1 MEAMMNEGQMEIPE
15 GGIGDIVALSDE
27 DIDQIYGPEELDQL
41 ASQGRGGDTM
51 LAHVSPGE
59 MVIPAQV
66 LEDPTIKQ
74 QFLSF
79 LMEQGIE
86 DPERYVVGSDSN
98 SINPSTGFPEFF
110 VKWAKRK
117 LSSAWRGVKKIVKK
131 VVKVVKK
138 VAKIALPTL
147 LAFTPLGA
155 VYGSAIGTGVA
166 TLIDGGNFK
175 DALKSGL
182 KAGAMGAL
190 TVGLTGG
197 KSFSQNI
204 KGELGNFGDRF
215 SQTYEGLRLDG
226 IKKFTKDGFGFK
238 YDPKDPKL
246 NPKSID
252 TTGSNL
258 RSNSGVDLRFDEN
271 PVVKDMG
278 NDLTAMGERLSK
290 DHTGFDSGS
299 IVGEKTASPSPKIQD
314 VGSSASGDSL
324 SGFAKVKDKV
334 SNILTNDAV
343 KIGGGL
349 ALLKAAAKP
358 AEMELPSIGDFTPE
372 GKPRSGSDE
381 LRANP
386 DDYLISDLGQ
396 SYLQDGE
403 YVRKPVFGGRV
414 FNPLVNPSSDNYTPQ
429 VTQTE
434 LQATDQ
440 PINKTSL
447 MVAPQQAEQQAEQ
460 QQQQAPLTPQQQ
472 FLMQLAQGS
481 DKGGFLGMIQ
491 RGARNQF
498 PQQPVNPEQLTP
510 EQQVLMQLAQGPDR
524 GGIFGMLQRGARN
537 QFPQQPVM
545 AAHGGQ
551 IFPRRNGG
559 VMPYEGIPN
568 EDSVRAMLMPGEFVM
583 TKEAVRGIGRGDVG
597 QGIKNMYS
605 VMRSLEARDRRG

>member
-1 MEAMMNEGQMEIPE
+1 MEAMMNQGQMEIPE

-59 MVIPAQV
+59 MVIPSEF

-79 LMEQGIE
+79 LMEQGVE
-86 DPERYVVGSDSN
+86 EPERYVVGSDSN

-110 VKWAKRK
+110 VSWVKRK
-117 LSSAWRGVKKIVKK
+117 VSQAWKGVKKIVKK

-190 TVGLTGG
+190 TVGFTGG
-197 KSFSQNI
+197 KGFSENI

-215 SQTYEGLRLDG
+215 SQTYKGLISGPDAKG
-226 IKKFTKDGFGFK
+226 INQFTKGKFGFK
-238 YDPKDPKL
+238 YDPKDLKL
-246 NPKSID
+246 NPKSLD

-278 NDLTAMGERLSK
+278 SDLSAMGDRLSK

-299 IVGEKTASPSPKIQD
+299 IVSEKTALPKIQD
-314 VGSSASGDSL
+314 VGSSASRDSI

-372 GKPRSGSDE
+372 GKPRGGSDE
-381 LRANP
+381 LRENP
-386 DDYLISDLGQ
+386 DKYLISDLGQ

-403 YVRKPVFGGRV
+403 YVRKPFYGGRI
-414 FNPLVNPSSDNYTPQ
+414 FNPTVDPSSDNYTPQ

-434 LQATDQ
+434 LQATEH
-440 PINKTSL
+440 PIDKTSL
-447 MVAPQQAEQQAEQ
+447 MIAPQQAEP
-460 QQQQAPLTPQQQ
+460 QQQQAPLTPEQQLVQ
-472 FLMQLAQGS
+472 QLAQGP
-481 DKGGFLGMIQ
+481 DRRGILGMLQ

-498 PQQPVNPEQLTP
+498 PQQPVNPQQPTP
-510 EQQVLMQLAQGPDR
+510 EQQLLMQFSNR
-524 GGIFGMLQRGARN
+524 GGLLGSIGRKVRN

-559 VMPYEGIPN
+559 IMPYEGVPN

-583 TKEAVRGIGRGDVG
+583 TRDAVRGIGRGDVG

>member
-1 MEAMMNEGQMEIPE
+1 MEAMMNQGQMEIPE
-15 GGIGDIVALSDE
+15 GGIGDIAALSNQE
-27 DIDQIYGPEELDQL
+27 IDQIYGPEELDQL

-59 MVIPAQV
+59 MVIPAQF

-74 QFLSF
+74 RFLSF
-79 LMEQGIE
+79 LIEQGIE

-98 SINPSTGFPEFF
+98 SINPSTGLPEFF

-117 LSSAWRGVKKIVKK
+117 LSSAWRGVKRIVKK

-138 VAKIALPTL
+138 VAKVALPVL
-147 LAFTPLGA
+147 LAATPLGA
-155 VYGSAIGTGVA
+155 VYGSALGTGVA

-197 KSFSQNI
+197 KGSFSQNI
-204 KGELGNFGDRF
+204 KGELGNLGDRF
-215 SQTYEGLRLDG
+215 SQTYTGLQDKG
-226 IKKFTKDGFGFK
+226 INQYTKDGFGFK
-238 YDPKDPKL
+238 YDPKINAGGANPTGQSQVEIEKL
-246 NPKSID
+246 EDLPQTKKSSTLGVDGDIKSVNTGGDLPQDLPQVEVNKSI
-252 TTGSNL
+252 G
-258 RSNSGVDLRFDEN
+258 
-271 PVVKDMG
+271 
-278 NDLTAMGERLSK
+278 
-290 DHTGFDSGS
+290 
-299 IVGEKTASPSPKIQD
+299 IQD
-314 VGSSASGDSL
+314 PNQTAQQSLNTSKATGGSLDFG
-324 SGFAKVKDKV
+324 KIKDKV
-334 SNILTNDAV
+334 SNILTSDAV

-381 LRANP
+381 LKANP

-396 SYLQDGE
+396 VQLQDGE
-403 YVRKPVFGGRV
+403 YVRTPVFGGRI
-414 FNPLVNPSSDNYTPQ
+414 FNPLVDPSSTNYIPQ

-434 LQATDQ
+434 LQATGQ

-447 MVAPQQAEQQAEQ
+447 MVAPQQVEQQAEP

-472 FLMQLAQGS
+472 FLMQLAQAG
-481 DKGGFLGMIQ
+481 DFGGFFGTIQ
-491 RGARNQF
+491 DRARA
-498 PQQPVNPEQLTP
+498 
-510 EQQVLMQLAQGPDR
+510 MY
-524 GGIFGMLQRGARN
+524 
-537 QFPQQPVM
+537 PQQPVM
-545 AAHGGQ
+545 AAQGGQ

-559 VMPYEGIPN
+559 IMPYEGVPN

-583 TKEAVRGIGRGDVG
+583 TKEAVRGFGRGDVG

>member
-1 MEAMMNEGQMEIPE
+1 MNQGQMEIPE
-15 GGIGDIVALSDE
+15 GGIGDIAALSNQE
-27 DIDQIYGPEELDQL
+27 IDQIYGPEELDQL

-59 MVIPAQV
+59 MVIPAQF

-74 QFLSF
+74 RFLSF
-79 LMEQGIE
+79 LIEQGIE

-98 SINPSTGFPEFF
+98 SINPSTGLPEFF

-117 LSSAWRGVKKIVKK
+117 LSSAWRGVKRIVKK

-138 VAKIALPTL
+138 VAKVALPVL
-147 LAFTPLGA
+147 LAATPLGA
-155 VYGSAIGTGVA
+155 VYGSALGTGVA

-197 KSFSQNI
+197 KGSFSQNI
-204 KGELGNFGDRF
+204 KGELGNLGDRF
-215 SQTYEGLRLDG
+215 SQTYTGLQDKG
-226 IKKFTKDGFGFK
+226 INQYTKDGFGFK
-238 YDPKDPKL
+238 YDPKINAGGANPTGQSQVEIEKL
-246 NPKSID
+246 EDLPQTKKSSTLGVDGDIKSVNTGGDLPQDLPQVEVNKSI
-252 TTGSNL
+252 G
-258 RSNSGVDLRFDEN
+258 
-271 PVVKDMG
+271 
-278 NDLTAMGERLSK
+278 
-290 DHTGFDSGS
+290 
-299 IVGEKTASPSPKIQD
+299 IQD
-314 VGSSASGDSL
+314 PNQTAQQSLNTSKATGGSLDFG
-324 SGFAKVKDKV
+324 KIKDKV
-334 SNILTNDAV
+334 SNILTSDAV

-381 LRANP
+381 LKANP

-396 SYLQDGE
+396 VQLQDGE
-403 YVRKPVFGGRV
+403 YVRTPVFGGRI
-414 FNPLVNPSSDNYTPQ
+414 FNPLVDPSSTNYIPQ

-434 LQATDQ
+434 LQATGQ

-447 MVAPQQAEQQAEQ
+447 MVAPQQVEQQAEP

-472 FLMQLAQGS
+472 FLMQLAQAG
-481 DKGGFLGMIQ
+481 DFGGFFGTIQ
-491 RGARNQF
+491 DRARA
-498 PQQPVNPEQLTP
+498 
-510 EQQVLMQLAQGPDR
+510 MY
-524 GGIFGMLQRGARN
+524 
-537 QFPQQPVM
+537 PQQPVM
-545 AAHGGQ
+545 AAQGGQ

-559 VMPYEGIPN
+559 IMPYEGVPN

-583 TKEAVRGIGRGDVG
+583 TKEAVRGFGRGDVG

>member
-1 MEAMMNEGQMEIPE
+1 MEAMMNQGQLEIPE
-15 GGIGDIVALSDE
+15 GGIGDIAALSDE
-27 DIDQIYGPEELDQL
+27 DLDQIYGPEELDQL

-59 MVIPAQV
+59 IVIPSEF
-66 LEDPTIKQ
+66 LEDPTVKQ
-74 QFLSF
+74 RFLSF
-79 LMEQGIE
+79 LSEQGVE
-86 DPERYVVGSDSN
+86 DPERYVVGSESN

-110 VKWAKRK
+110 GFLKKIFRGAKR
-117 LSSAWRGVKKIVKK
+117 LVKK
-131 VVKVVKK
+131 VLKVVKK
-138 VAKIALPTL
+138 VAKVALPVL
-147 LAFTPLGA
+147 LAASPLGA
-155 VYGSAIGTGVA
+155 VYGSAVGTGVA

-190 TVGLTGG
+190 TVGLTGKG
-197 KSFSQNI
+197 SFSQNI
-204 KGELGNFGDRF
+204 KGELGNLGDRF
-215 SQTYEGLRLDG
+215 SQTYTGLKDKG
-226 IKKFTKDGFGFK
+226 INQYTKDGFGFK
-238 YDPKDPKL
+238 YDPKIAAGGANPTGQSQVEIEKL
-246 NPKSID
+246 ENIPQAKQ
-252 TTGSNL
+252 SNTP
-258 RSNSGVDLRFDEN
+258 GVDGKIKSVTTD
-271 PVVKDMG
+271 G
-278 NDLTAMGERLSK
+278 GDLTV
-290 DHTGFDSGS
+290 DSMSGGDLPQPNVDNS
-299 IVGEKTASPSPKIQD
+299 IKIQD
-314 VGSSASGDSL
+314 PKQITQQNLNTSKATESL
-324 SGFAKVKDKV
+324 SGLDKAKKTI

-396 SYLQDGE
+396 VQLQDGE
-403 YVRKPVFGGRV
+403 YVRKPIFGGRV
-414 FNPLVNPSSDNYTPQ
+414 FNPLVDPSSTNYTPQ

-440 PINKTSL
+440 PIDKTSL
-447 MVAPQQAEQQAEQ
+447 MVAPQQAEP
-460 QQQQAPLTPQQQ
+460 QQQQAPLTPEQQ
-472 FLMQLAQGS
+472 FVQ
-481 DKGGFLGMIQ
+481 
-491 RGARNQF
+491 
-498 PQQPVNPEQLTP
+498 
-510 EQQVLMQLAQGPDR
+510 QLAQGPDR
-524 GGIFGMLQRGARN
+524 RGILGMLQRGARN
-537 QFPQQPVM
+537 QMPQQPVNPQQPTPEQQFMMKLAQAGDFGGFFGKIQDRARAMYPQQPVM

-559 VMPYEGIPN
+559 IMPYEGVPN

>member
-1 MEAMMNEGQMEIPE
+1 MEAMMNQGQLEIPE
-15 GGIGDIVALSDE
+15 GGIGDIAALSDE
-27 DIDQIYGPEELDQL
+27 DLDQIYGPEELDQL

-59 MVIPAQV
+59 IVIPSEF
-66 LEDPTIKQ
+66 LEDPTVKQ
-74 QFLSF
+74 RFLSF
-79 LMEQGIE
+79 LSEQGVE
-86 DPERYVVGSDSN
+86 DPERYVVGSESN

-110 VKWAKRK
+110 GFLKKIFRGAKR
-117 LSSAWRGVKKIVKK
+117 LVKK
-131 VVKVVKK
+131 VLKVVKK
-138 VAKIALPTL
+138 VAKVALPVL
-147 LAFTPLGA
+147 LAASPLGA
-155 VYGSAIGTGVA
+155 VYGSAVGTGVA

-190 TVGLTGG
+190 TVGLTGKG
-197 KSFSQNI
+197 SFSQNI
-204 KGELGNFGDRF
+204 KGELGNLGDRF
-215 SQTYEGLRLDG
+215 SQTYTGLKDKG
-226 IKKFTKDGFGFK
+226 INQYTKDGFGFK
-238 YDPKDPKL
+238 YDPK
-246 NPKSID
+246 
-252 TTGSNL
+252 
-258 RSNSGVDLRFDEN
+258 VDARVAAQQEAVT
-271 PVVKDMG
+271 P
-278 NDLTAMGERLSK
+278 SK
-290 DHTGFDSGS
+290 DVAPPQDAAFGNRTMDVPTQEELLEIQRQEIDQQAQRVGFGGEGGKGDP
-299 IVGEKTASPSPKIQD
+299 IVKPNSTAEN
-314 VGSSASGDSL
+314 L
-324 SGFAKVKDKV
+324 SGLGKAKKTI

-396 SYLQDGE
+396 VQLQDGE
-403 YVRKPVFGGRV
+403 YVRKPIFGGRI
-414 FNPLVNPSSDNYTPQ
+414 FNPLVDPSSTNYTPQ

-440 PINKTSL
+440 PIDKTSL
-447 MVAPQQAEQQAEQ
+447 MVAPQQAEP
-460 QQQQAPLTPQQQ
+460 QQQQAPLTPEQQ
-472 FLMQLAQGS
+472 FVQ
-481 DKGGFLGMIQ
+481 
-491 RGARNQF
+491 
-498 PQQPVNPEQLTP
+498 
-510 EQQVLMQLAQGPDR
+510 QLAQGPDR
-524 GGIFGMLQRGARN
+524 RGILGMLQRGARN
-537 QFPQQPVM
+537 QMPQQPVNPQQPTPEQQFMMKLAQAGDFGGFFGKIQDRARAMYPQQPVM

-559 VMPYEGIPN
+559 IMPYEGVPN